1 MNRPPK
7 RPSALDPAV
16 GEMATRFVVS
26 PFTRLA
32 RTHAL
37 SVAGDTFI
45 ALALAGSLFF
55 SISPDAARPK
65 VLGYLLFTMAPF
77 AVVGPVIG
85 PLIDRMAGGRRL
97 VMLVT
102 GVTRFV
108 SAIFMIGNI
117 DSLLLFPLAF
127 VQLVSSK
134 TYSVTKSALV
144 PTTVDSDAELV
155 EANSKLNLLSGV
167 TGFVASLPA
176 LPLLALDRPGLVV
189 VLASGAFGAML
200 VVGARMPPSKIAES
214 APTAEERAELR
225 TGGVLLA
232 ASATA
237 LTRGVVGFLTFSVA
251 FWFRRSGTP
260 TWWFGIVLAFSTIG
274 SLGGAIVA
282 PILRRQMREETML
295 WSVLSL
301 VAVVAAG
308 GALSGG
314 RVSLALLAGAVG
326 FAASAGRL
334 AFDSIVQRDAPD
346 ANRGRSF
353 ASFETKFQVVWVAAG
368 VVPVALNLPGW
379 LACAIV
385 AGAAAFGAFTYVLGL
400 RHLQRTGQMPVPL
413 RVHAGRAARKV
424 AGTTARTIRDLTGEM
439 SRPAGASLPPPTSQP
454 TPQNPPPDTTQL
466 DR

>member
-200 VVGARMPPSKIAES
+200 VVGARM
-214 APTAEERAELR
+214 
-225 TGGVLLA
+225 
-232 ASATA
+232 
-237 LTRGVVGFLTFSVA
+237 
-251 FWFRRSGTP
+251 
-260 TWWFGIVLAFSTIG
+260 
-274 SLGGAIVA
+274 
-282 PILRRQMREETML
+282 
-295 WSVLSL
+295 
-301 VAVVAAG
+301 
-308 GALSGG
+308 
-314 RVSLALLAGAVG
+314 
-326 FAASAGRL
+326 
-334 AFDSIVQRDAPD
+334 
-346 ANRGRSF
+346 
-353 ASFETKFQVVWVAAG
+353 
-368 VVPVALNLPGW
+368 
-379 LACAIV
+379 
-385 AGAAAFGAFTYVLGL
+385 
-400 RHLQRTGQMPVPL
+400 
-413 RVHAGRAARKV
+413 
-424 AGTTARTIRDLTGEM
+424 
-439 SRPAGASLPPPTSQP
+439 
-454 TPQNPPPDTTQL
+454 
-466 DR
+466 